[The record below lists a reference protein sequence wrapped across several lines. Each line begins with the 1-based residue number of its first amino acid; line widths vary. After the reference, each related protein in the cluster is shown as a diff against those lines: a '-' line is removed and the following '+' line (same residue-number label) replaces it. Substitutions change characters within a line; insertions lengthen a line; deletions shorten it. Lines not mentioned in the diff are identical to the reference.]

1 MPPKI
6 LELNPPHRARGD
18 GPPPPV
24 ADPVDGYLRALA
36 AVLDGMSRDAIWAA
50 ADLIVAAGRARRRIY
65 LVGNGGSAA
74 TASHMA
80 NDLCKQAT
88 VPGSPPLRA
97 IALTDNVPLITA
109 WGNDADFAECFAQQ
123 LANHVEAGDLVV
135 AISTSG
141 NSPNVLRAVEIARAA
156 GARVIGLTGAT
167 GGGLRDRVDVCIHVP
182 SDHIGHQED
191 VHLVLNHVITTAI
204 RARLAPA

>member
-6 LELNPPHRARGD
+6 LSLNPPHRTRGD
-18 GPPPPV
+18 TAPPPP
-24 ADPVDGYLRALA
+24 ADPVDAYLRNLA
-36 AVLDGMSRDAIWAA
+36 AAIDAVSRDAVWAA
-50 ADLIVAAGRARRRIY
+50 VDLLVEAGRTRRRIY

-88 VPGSPPLRA
+88 VPGHPMLRA
-97 IALTDNVPLITA
+97 VALTDNVPLITA
-109 WGNDADFAECFAQQ
+109 WGNDTDYAECFAMQ
-123 LANHVEAGDLVV
+123 LANHVEPGDVVV

-141 NSPNVLRAVEIARAA
+141 NSPNILRAAEVARQA
-156 GARVIGLTGAT
+156 GARVIALTGPA
-167 GGGLRDRVDVCIHVP
+167 GGGLRGRADVCIHVP
-182 SDHIGHQED
+182 SDDIGQQED